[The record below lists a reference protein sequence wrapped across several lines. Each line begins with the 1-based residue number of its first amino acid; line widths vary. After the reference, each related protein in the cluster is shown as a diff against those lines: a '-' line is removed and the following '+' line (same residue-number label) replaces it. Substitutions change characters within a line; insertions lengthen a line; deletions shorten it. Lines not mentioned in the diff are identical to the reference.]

1 MPELDRVPGMDPA
14 AAALLVQI
22 AGAPRLEDR
31 TPEQA
36 RAAHVASVMAA
47 ARPALREIGA
57 FLRSHLSH

>member
-1 MPELDRVPGMDPA
+1 MDPD

-22 AGAPRLEDR
+22 AGAPRLEDGS
-31 TPEQA
+31 PEQA
-36 RAAHVASVMAA
+36 RAAHVASAMTA